1 MKEKLR
7 FRETSKLEF
16 VGTEEYQKYIQKD
29 VPKYAKNEKI
39 QRIEVPICDIL
50 LERFSFPIKLESLNT
65 KLKEIIIKQTS
76 TPIFEASVTQHIMEQ
91 QNKIPLTT
99 LTQIQIPKEILKV
112 ADIRLFTHKINQ
124 FSPFLNTQI
133 KNLQKSIHKIENI
146 TSLLDVNLNLESKLC
161 PTEIHKLSTE
171 LKTINIEIGLEAFAS
186 SNKELQLPIFEEFI
200 NCNKRFP
207 RSFSESFD
215 SPLVILIGEDKKE
228 WHIPIM
234 YALKELFCEITDKY
248 PRITFRE
255 PELLEEGVEEIVDSL
270 DPHSLDQFTFEYK
283 IEFLDAR
290 KMAITI
296 DEFVRT
302 VRGRLKS
309 GFLQRFGILVIAVKP
324 EDLEKARDALIKI
337 KGLRVYVSRPDD
349 NKYEVFCSKVL
360 GLSSRTNFF
369 DGLKKYERSLKNTTR
384 RFSVFVKRWKE
395 GTDKFQYPFKVAVF
409 LYLLNELRAKRKKEI
424 NNFEELCKF
433 VKEVTGEKIKIEEK
447 ITWGKQDT
455 PPIIPDIIYSP
466 NGKKIPIEI
475 ETLIGTF
482 EPLKKIDE
490 TVEKYEDVPDVEKV
504 WIVVRPV
511 SALLH
516 YEELKARENAYKSLY
531 NKKVEIKVLTLLT
544 SKKKFRWNLINIDE
558 FIGKKNVK

>member
-7 FRETSKLEF
+7 FKETSKLEF
-16 VGTEEYQKYIQKD
+16 VGTEEYQKY
-29 VPKYAKNEKI
+29 AKNEKI
-39 QRIEVPICDIL
+39 RRIEIPICDIL
-50 LERFSFPIKLESLNT
+50 LERFSFPIKLESPNT

-76 TPIFEASVTQHIMEQ
+76 TPIFEASITQHIMEQ
-91 QNKIPLTT
+91 QSKIPLTT
-99 LTQIQIPKEILKV
+99 LTQIQIPKEILKIT
-112 ADIRLFTHKINQ
+112 DIRLFALKINQ
-124 FSPFLNTQI
+124 FSHFLNIQI
-133 KNLQKSIHKIENI
+133 KNLQTNIHKIENI

-161 PTEIHKLSTE
+161 LTEIHKLSTE
-171 LKTINIEIGLEAFAS
+171 LKTINIEIGLETFAS
-186 SNKELQLPIFEEFI
+186 SKRELQLPIFEEFI
-200 NCNKRFP
+200 NCNKKFP

-215 SPLVILIGEDKKE
+215 SPFVILIGEDKKE

-290 KMAITI
+290 KMAFTI

-309 GFLQRFGILVIAVKP
+309 GFLQRFGVLVIAVKP
-324 EDLEKARDALIKI
+324 EDLEKAKDALIKI

-349 NKYEVFCSKVL
+349 NKYEAFCSKVL
-360 GLSSRTNFF
+360 GLSSRTSFF

-384 RFSVFVKRWKE
+384 QFSVFVKRWKE
-395 GTDKFQYPFKVAVF
+395 ATDKFPYPLKVAVF
-409 LYLLNELRAKRKKEI
+409 LYLLNELRAKKKKEI

-433 VKEVTGEKIKIEEK
+433 VNEVMGKEIKIEEK
-447 ITWGKQDT
+447 ISQEKQDT
-455 PPIIPDIIYSP
+455 SDIIYSP
-466 NGKKIPIEI
+466 DGKEISIEI

-490 TVEKYEDVPDVEKV
+490 TVEKYKGVSNIDKV

-516 YEELKARENAYKSLY
+516 YEELKARENAYEFLY
-531 NKKVEIKVLTLLT
+531 GKKVEIKVLTLLT

>member
-1 MKEKLR
+1 MKEKLK
-7 FRETSKLEF
+7 FKETSKLEF
-16 VGTEEYQKYIQKD
+16 VETEEYENIQKD
-29 VPKYAKNEKI
+29 ISNYTKSEKI
-39 QRIEVPICDIL
+39 QRIEVPLYDIL
-50 LERFSFPIKLESLNT
+50 LERPSFPVKLESLDT

-76 TPIFEASVTQHIMEQ
+76 TPIFEVFVTQCIMEQ
-91 QNKIPLTT
+91 QNKMPLTT
-99 LTQIQIPKEILKV
+99 LTQIQISEEMLKIT
-112 ADIRLFTHKINQ
+112 DIRLSASPKINH
-124 FSPFLNTQI
+124 FSPFLSTQI
-133 KNLQKSIHKIENI
+133 KNLQTSIHKIENI
-146 TSLLDVNLNLESKLC
+146 TSLLDVNLNPESKLS

-171 LKTINIEIGLEAFAS
+171 LKNINIEIGLETFAS
-186 SNKELQLPIFEEFI
+186 SKKELQLPIFEEFI
-200 NCNKRFP
+200 NCNKKLP

-255 PELLEEGVEEIVDSL
+255 PELFLEGEEEIVDSL

-290 KMAITI
+290 KMAITV

-309 GFLQRFGILVIAVKP
+309 GFLQRIGLLVIAIKT
-324 EDLEKARDALIKI
+324 EDLEKAKDALIKI
-337 KGLRVYVSRPDD
+337 KGLRVYVIRPDD
-349 NKYEVFCSKVL
+349 NKYEMFCSKVL

-369 DGLKKYERSLKNTTR
+369 DGLKKYERSLKNTINQ
-384 RFSVFVKRWKE
+384 FSVFVKRWKE
-395 GTDKFQYPFKVAVF
+395 DTDKFQYPIKVAVF
-409 LYLLNELRAKRKKEI
+409 LYLLNELRAKKKKEI

-433 VKEVTGEKIKIEEK
+433 VKEVTTDEKIIEVEGKISDE
-447 ITWGKQDT
+447 KQDT
-455 PPIIPDIIYSP
+455 SDIIYSP
-466 NGKKIPIEI
+466 SGEKIPIEI

-490 TVEKYEDVPDVEKV
+490 TVEKYKDISDVDKV

-516 YEELKARENAYKSLY
+516 YEELKAREDAYKSLY

-544 SKKKFRWNLINIDE
+544 SKKRFRWNLMDIDE
-558 FIGKKNVK
+558 FIGKKNVG